1 MSADGCSFKPDIS
14 EVMRHPPQP
23 ASLLFRLTAVA
34 AGVFVVTILA
44 LIAVVIG
51 NSQSPGARWLNRNA
65 GAVFA
70 VEVGAILGLGF
81 AAMAQ
86 DRRQTQREQRDS
98 GPSAKNEN
106 QDA

>member
-1 MSADGCSFKPDIS
+1 MNRPHK
-14 EVMRHPPQP
+14 P

-44 LIAVVIG
+44 LIAIVIG

-65 GAVFA
+65 GSVFA
-70 VEVGAILGLGF
+70 VEVAVILVLGF

-86 DRRQTQREQRDS
+86 DRKQTLRERNSADQPKDS
-98 GPSAKNEN
+98 EP
-106 QDA
+106 

>member
-1 MSADGCSFKPDIS
+1 
-14 EVMRHPPQP
+14 MRHQPKP

-44 LIAVVIG
+44 LIAIVIS

-65 GAVFA
+65 GSLFA
-70 VEVGAILGLGF
+70 VEVAAILGLGF

-86 DRRQTQREQRDS
+86 DQKQTLRDQKDS
-98 GPSAKNEN
+98 DQPNANSEE
-106 QDA
+106 

>member
-1 MSADGCSFKPDIS
+1 
-14 EVMRHPPQP
+14 MRHRPKP

-51 NSQSPGARWLNRNA
+51 NSQTPGARWLNRHA
-65 GAVFA
+65 GSVFA
-70 VEVGAILGLGF
+70 IEVGAILSLGF

-86 DRRQTQREQRDS
+86 DRKQTLREQ
-98 GPSAKNEN
+98 
-106 QDA
+106 DATDPTKHSQP